1 VSHYCRLCGSH
12 RANERFSGRG
22 HRTSVCRDCQRLP
35 KDERL
40 AIEAGLDL
48 DGFLFSQS
56 HISKK
61 NVERLRELCQSPT
74 PGIATLAAIVLQIAT
89 IAPYKK
95 KGLRRHRTA
104 RWLDSRGTYVRG
116 DRSAFGVASR
126 RRPLLTNQR
135 ERVNLVDT
143 QYFEDEWDFYP
154 CRSTERPAQSC

>member
-1 VSHYCRLCGSH
+1 MSHYCRLCGSH

-22 HRTSVCRDCQRLP
+22 HRTNVCRYCQRLP

-48 DGFLFSQS
+48 DGFLFAQS

-61 NVERLRELCQSPT
+61 NRERLRELCESPT

-95 KGLRRHRTA
+95 KRFRILRR
-104 RWLDSRGTYVRG
+104 
-116 DRSAFGVASR
+116 VA
-126 RRPLLTNQR
+126 PHLIQA
-135 ERVNLVDT
+135 LVD
-143 QYFEDEWDFYP
+143 QGLLKPLVPLEDLDEEAQIDGWIPEKPAGDEPPRSFEPVLGNDVPF
-154 CRSTERPAQSC
+154 